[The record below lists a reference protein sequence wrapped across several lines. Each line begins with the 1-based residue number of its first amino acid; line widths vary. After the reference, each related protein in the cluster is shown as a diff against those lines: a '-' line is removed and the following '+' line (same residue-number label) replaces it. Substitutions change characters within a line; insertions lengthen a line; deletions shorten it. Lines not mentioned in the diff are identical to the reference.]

1 MKKILI
7 TGNLGYIGTFLTDV
21 LIKKYKIVGCDIGY
35 FKKCIIAKNFK
46 KKNFKQINK
55 DINEINLND
64 LKNVNTIIH
73 LAALSNDPLGEMN
86 KKLTYE
92 VNYKSTIKL
101 AKLAKSSGV
110 KRFIYISTQSLY
122 GISSSKKVLN
132 ESAKKNPITAYA
144 KTKLLAENIIKD
156 LIDDNFKILIF
167 RPATVFGP
175 SARFRSDII
184 LNNLVGSAVTTGK
197 INILSDGKPWRPIL
211 HITDICKVIEKSINI
226 KITKKINGEAFNV
239 GVKNGNYTVNQLA
252 KIVKNNIKNTKI
264 IYSKNPPKDERTY
277 KVNFN
282 KLYKV
287 FGKNIIIPNKIN
299 LQIKQLATFLKKN
312 NFMLKDFTSAKTNR
326 ILQLKKIF
334 NAI

>member
-110 KRFIYISTQSLY
+110 KRFIYISTQM
-122 GISSSKKVLN
+122 
-132 ESAKKNPITAYA
+132 
-144 KTKLLAENIIKD
+144 II
-156 LIDDNFKILIF
+156 
-167 RPATVFGP
+167 
-175 SARFRSDII
+175 
-184 LNNLVGSAVTTGK
+184 
-197 INILSDGKPWRPIL
+197 
-211 HITDICKVIEKSINI
+211 
-226 KITKKINGEAFNV
+226 
-239 GVKNGNYTVNQLA
+239 
-252 KIVKNNIKNTKI
+252 
-264 IYSKNPPKDERTY
+264 
-277 KVNFN
+277 
-282 KLYKV
+282 
-287 FGKNIIIPNKIN
+287 
-299 LQIKQLATFLKKN
+299 
-312 NFMLKDFTSAKTNR
+312 
-326 ILQLKKIF
+326 
-334 NAI
+334 